1 MSSHKII
8 RVPVSEIFADYERNF
23 RDPIGDYRG
32 CLPTEG
38 YDHDKFL
45 AGNAKQGLFESIYH
59 NGVITPIWV
68 AVLTASQIEEIYDR
82 TKVRYKYRVIRGHKR
97 FRVVSEINTR
107 FPGKIEELTVDAY
120 EGLSELEEWEKLA
133 DHGETQ
139 REEPLSELGEFRAV
153 VNLFAAGF
161 SQVKIA
167 NMFGQKRGWSM
178 RRVWL
183 HQMGV
188 NTPIEKHYLAKFDPK
203 AEKGT
208 FYTFPLSAVD
218 DLHTAWTADNEA
230 GTDPMSEG
238 AKFLAIWNT
247 FAETG
252 KKPPEEK
259 ALNRKAI
266 DERASFVKGRPA
278 LEEMVKFAS
287 GRGGNAKTAAEMY
300 DRINAKAEKTEAL
313 QAELDTANATIAD
326 LSARIETAEATVS
339 ALTAERDSL
348 KAELVEA
355 RKPTNVNPSR
365 KGR

>member
-1 MSSHKII
+1 MSSHKLLT
-8 RVPVSEIFADYERNF
+8 VSVSEVFADYDRNF
-23 RDPIGDYRG
+23 RDPVLDYSG

-45 AGNAKQGLFESIYH
+45 AGNAKQGLFESILY

-68 AVLTASQIEEIYDR
+68 AVLTASQIEEVFNR
-82 TKVRYKYRVIRGHKR
+82 TGIRYKYRVIRGHKR
-97 FRVVSEINTR
+97 FRTVSEINTR
-107 FPGKIEELTVDAY
+107 FPGKIAELTVDAY
-120 EGLSELEEWEKLA
+120 SGLSDLEEWEKLA

-161 SQVKIA
+161 SQERIA

-178 RRVWL
+178 RRVWV
-183 HQMGV
+183 HQCGV
-188 NTPIEKHYLAKFDPK
+188 NTPTERHYIMRFDPNAK
-203 AEKGT
+203 KGT
-208 FYTFPLSAVD
+208 YYSFPLSAMD
-218 DLHTAWTADNEA
+218 SLHKAWKADTDE
-230 GTDPMSEG
+230 GKDPMAEG
-238 AKFLAIWNT
+238 SAFLKLWENY
-247 FAETG
+247 AETG
-252 KKPPEEK
+252 KPPTEEK
-259 ALNRKAI
+259 ALTRKAI

-287 GRGGNAKTAAEMY
+287 GRGGNAKSAAEMY
-300 DRINAKAEKTEAL
+300 DRLAGKAEEAETL
-313 QAELDTANATIAD
+313 RAELESANVKIGDLTAR
-326 LSARIETAEATVS
+326 LESAESAVS

-355 RKPTNVNPSR
+355 RKASSAR